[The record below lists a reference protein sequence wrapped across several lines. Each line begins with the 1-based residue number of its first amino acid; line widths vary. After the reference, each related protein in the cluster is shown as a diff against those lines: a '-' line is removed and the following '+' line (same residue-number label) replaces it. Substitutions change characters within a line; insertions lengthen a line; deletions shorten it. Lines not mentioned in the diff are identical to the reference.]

1 MQIILK
7 GDENLVLKILKDKSK
22 VRKWWKSKRSQ
33 KGRMKKEN
41 HLENIVDRRH
51 WIEDVAELGFA

>member
-1 MQIILK
+1 
-7 GDENLVLKILKDKSK
+7 
-22 VRKWWKSKRSQ
+22 
-33 KGRMKKEN
+33 MKKEN